1 MRTISYTAKERRAA
15 NQVWNAAERYNFD
28 PLFLA
33 VETGDLDS
41 DLYMNL
47 IIGLAYKYYGEKAI
61 STLFGYWNGDIS
73 QAMLD
78 DLTWLYLEHVLYT
91 EEALK
96 RPSMTDLRVYYGKAF
111 FAGEY
116 KLSRQE
122 WMSKNRLVYNMQSA
136 RWSSVSGKKKVLL
149 TPNEQKLYAELTPQI
164 MPETDRLID
173 AVLAIYRKFNLFDG
187 VKHEKKALRL
197 HFTGAFARIMT
208 RIMPV
213 SSVRNNHVMVMRSS
227 EADNMTGGAAYSKK
241 KDSIPNHLKQQ
252 RCDAKLVVQQK
263 ESLSRR

>member
-116 KLSRQE
+116 KLSRDE
-122 WMSKNRLVYNMQSA
+122 
-136 RWSSVSGKKKVLL
+136 
-149 TPNEQKLYAELTPQI
+149 
-164 MPETDRLID
+164 
-173 AVLAIYRKFNLFDG
+173 
-187 VKHEKKALRL
+187 
-197 HFTGAFARIMT
+197 
-208 RIMPV
+208 
-213 SSVRNNHVMVMRSS
+213 
-227 EADNMTGGAAYSKK
+227 
-241 KDSIPNHLKQQ
+241 
-252 RCDAKLVVQQK
+252 
-263 ESLSRR
+263 

>member
-47 IIGLAYKYYGEKAI
+47 IIGLAYQYYGEKTI

-111 FAGEY
+111 FAGD
-116 KLSRQE
+116 
-122 WMSKNRLVYNMQSA
+122 LVSA
-136 RWSSVSGKKKVLL
+136 EPSFSLTHCSIWLTAYYIQAGFCSS
-149 TPNEQKLYAELTPQI
+149 TPA
-164 MPETDRLID
+164 
-173 AVLAIYRKFNLFDG
+173 
-187 VKHEKKALRL
+187 
-197 HFTGAFARIMT
+197 
-208 RIMPV
+208 
-213 SSVRNNHVMVMRSS
+213 
-227 EADNMTGGAAYSKK
+227 
-241 KDSIPNHLKQQ
+241 
-252 RCDAKLVVQQK
+252 
-263 ESLSRR
+263 

>member
-78 DLTWLYLEHVLYT
+78 DLTRTL
-91 EEALK
+91 AA
-96 RPSMTDLRVYYGKAF
+96 P
-111 FAGEY
+111 
-116 KLSRQE
+116 
-122 WMSKNRLVYNMQSA
+122 RLFT
-136 RWSSVSGKKKVLL
+136 SS
-149 TPNEQKLYAELTPQI
+149 I
-164 MPETDRLID
+164 
-173 AVLAIYRKFNLFDG
+173 F
-187 VKHEKKALRL
+187 
-197 HFTGAFARIMT
+197 
-208 RIMPV
+208 
-213 SSVRNNHVMVMRSS
+213 
-227 EADNMTGGAAYSKK
+227 
-241 KDSIPNHLKQQ
+241 KQ
-252 RCDAKLVVQQK
+252 V
-263 ESLSRR
+263 

>member
-111 FAGEY
+111 
-116 KLSRQE
+116 
-122 WMSKNRLVYNMQSA
+122 
-136 RWSSVSGKKKVLL
+136 
-149 TPNEQKLYAELTPQI
+149 I
-164 MPETDRLID
+164 
-173 AVLAIYRKFNLFDG
+173 
-187 VKHEKKALRL
+187 
-197 HFTGAFARIMT
+197 
-208 RIMPV
+208 
-213 SSVRNNHVMVMRSS
+213 
-227 EADNMTGGAAYSKK
+227 
-241 KDSIPNHLKQQ
+241 
-252 RCDAKLVVQQK
+252 
-263 ESLSRR
+263 